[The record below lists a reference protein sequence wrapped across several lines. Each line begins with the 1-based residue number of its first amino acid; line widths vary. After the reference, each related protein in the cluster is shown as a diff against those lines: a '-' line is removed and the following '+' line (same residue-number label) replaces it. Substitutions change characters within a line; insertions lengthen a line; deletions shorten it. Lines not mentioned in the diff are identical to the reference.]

1 MKAQTALVALTAVNL
16 ALLGYNLVETRQAH
30 AAASGVLRGTGLQI
44 VDSQGHV
51 RASIEVLP
59 ADPNVKMPDGS
70 RGYPETTLLRLM
82 DEKGRPNV
90 KVFASDQGG
99 GFGAGGGR
107 DPTYARLMASG
118 PNAEVWLRDEQGRE
132 RTMTP
137 IEQVKAR

>member
-1 MKAQTALVALTAVNL
+1 
-16 ALLGYNLVETRQAH
+16 
-30 AAASGVLRGTGLQI
+30 
-44 VDSQGHV
+44 V

>member
-1 MKAQTALVALTAVNL
+1 MKPQPLLIGLSVINL
-16 ALLGYNLVETRQAH
+16 ALLAFNLSEARQAH
-30 AAASGVLRGTGLQI
+30 AAAESGVLRGRGLQI
-44 VDSQGHV
+44 VDDSGRV

-59 ADPNVKMPDGS
+59 ADPNVRMPDGS

-118 PNAEVWLRDEQGRE
+118 PKAEVWLRDEQGRE
-132 RTMTP
+132 RTVGAAP
-137 IEQVKAR
+137 

>member
-1 MKAQTALVALTAVNL
+1 MKTHIALISALTAINL
-16 ALLGYNLVETRQAH
+16 ALLVFNLAEARQAH
-30 AAASGVLRGTGLQI
+30 ADKSGVLTGTGLRI
-44 VDSQGHV
+44 VDASGRV

-59 ADPNVKMPDGS
+59 ADPNVRMPDGS
-70 RGYPETTLLRLM
+70 RGYPETTLLRLI

-118 PNAEVWLRDEQGRE
+118 PKAEVWLRDEAGRE
-132 RTMTP
+132 RTVSAAP
-137 IEQVKAR
+137 

>member
-1 MKAQTALVALTAVNL
+1 MKSHVLLIGLTAANF
-16 ALLGYNLVETRQAH
+16 ALLAFNLVEARQAH
-30 AAASGVLRGTGLQI
+30 ADKSRVLTGTGLRI
-44 VDSQGHV
+44 VDTAGHA
-51 RASIEVLP
+51 RATIEILP
-59 ADPNVKMPDGS
+59 ADPNVRMPDGS

-118 PNAEVWLRDEQGRE
+118 PKAEVWLRDEAGRE
-132 RTMTP
+132 RTMGAAP
-137 IEQVKAR
+137 